1 MHQGRRNSREWNL
14 TPISAVATGSPAILA
29 RDPERPMPTFGA
41 AYYAADIA
49 EFLEADPH
57 AILGHLAMGSGDD
70 ALEQKDA
77 WRAEIALLKT
87 ALRGRTG
94 HVFMEFT
101 VPRIGDRIDAVVLSG
116 GVIVPI
122 EFKVGAS
129 RFTTADINQA
139 WDYGLDL
146 KNFHLGSRDAE
157 IVPILV
163 ATGAQ
168 SSAQRASEPYADL
181 VYSPLLTNADD
192 LPATL
197 DRALA
202 QVRSAHVDPEA
213 WVSSPYSPT
222 PTIIE
227 AARVLY
233 SSHSVEALACNEAG
247 ENLASTALAVDAL
260 VDTARRDGRKKII
273 FVTGVPGA
281 GKTLVGLDTATR
293 RHEQS
298 SATHAVFLSGN
309 GPLVAVLTEALTRD
323 EVHRRRAAGVAAKKG
338 EVRQSIK
345 AFIHLI
351 HHFRDAG
358 IKATAPPSEHV
369 VIFDEAQRAW
379 DRAMTSDFMRRKKRL
394 PGFDESEPELLLSYM
409 DRHPDWAVV
418 VCLVGGGQEINRGE
432 AGISGWLDAVRS
444 RFTHWDVHISPELHD
459 SEYAAGH
466 ALEQLG
472 PGVRVVDDQRLHLS
486 VSMRSFR
493 AEHVSGFVKA
503 LLDGEEA
510 RAEDVLR
517 ELISKYPISLTRDL
531 AAARYWLR
539 AHVRGSERAGLVATS
554 GAMRLK
560 PHAIDVRAPINPIHW
575 FLNEHDDIRSSNFL
589 EDAATE
595 FQVQGLEVD
604 WACVNWDADLRRT
617 PDGWSHHLF
626 AGTKWKALKNEARIR
641 YLINAY
647 RVLLTRARQGMVIFV
662 PPGDPQD
669 RTRLPD
675 FYTPTYDYLRALGI
689 PAI

>member
-1 MHQGRRNSREWNL
+1 
-14 TPISAVATGSPAILA
+14 
-29 RDPERPMPTFGA
+29 MPTFGT

-49 EFLEADPH
+49 EFIDADPD
-57 AILGHLAMGSGDD
+57 AVLGRLAMSSGDD
-70 ALEQKDA
+70 TLEQKNA
-77 WRAEIALLKT
+77 WQTQIALLKD
-87 ALRGRTG
+87 ALRGHSG

-101 VPRIGDRIDAVVLSG
+101 VPRLGDRIDAVVLSG
-116 GVIVPI
+116 DVIVPI

-129 RFTTADINQA
+129 RFNTADVNQA
-139 WDYGLDL
+139 WDYALDL
-146 KNFHLGSRDAE
+146 KNFHLASRAAQ
-157 IVPILV
+157 IIPVLV

-168 SSAQRASEPYADL
+168 LKANRVSEPYADL
-181 VYSPLLTNADD
+181 VYSPLLTNGDD
-192 LPATL
+192 LSAMMDSVLARATTARLDPA
-197 DRALA
+197 
-202 QVRSAHVDPEA
+202 A
-213 WVSSPYSPT
+213 WVASPYSPT

-233 SSHSVEALACNEAG
+233 ASHSVQALACNEAG
-247 ENLASTALAVDAL
+247 ENLACTARAVDEL
-260 VDTARRDGRKKII
+260 VDAARQDGRKKVI

-293 RHEQS
+293 RHDQS
-298 SATHAVFLSGN
+298 SDTHAVFLSGN

-323 EVHRRRAAGVAAKKG
+323 EVRRRRASGIPAKKG

-358 IKATAPPSEHV
+358 IRATTPPSEHV

-379 DRAMTSDFMRRKKRL
+379 DCAMTSDFMRRKKGL
-394 PGFDESEPELLLSYM
+394 PGFEESEPELLLSYM
-409 DRHPDWAVV
+409 DRHRDWAVV

-432 AGISGWLDAVRS
+432 AGISGWIDAVRT
-444 RFTHWDVHISPELHD
+444 RFTDWDVHISPELHD
-459 SEYAAGH
+459 SEYAAGK
-466 ALEQLG
+466 ALERLG
-472 PGVRVVDDQRLHLS
+472 SDVTVVNDRRLHLS

-493 AEHVSGFVKA
+493 AEHVSRFVKA
-503 LLDGEEA
+503 LLDSEEA
-510 RAEDVLR
+510 RARDVLR
-517 ELISKYPISLTRDL
+517 NLIGKYPIALTQDL
-531 AAARYWLR
+531 ETARRWLR
-539 AHVRGSERAGLVATS
+539 AHGRGSERAGLVATS

-575 FLNEHDDIRSSNFL
+575 FLNEPDDIRASSFL

-595 FQVQGLEVD
+595 FQVQGLELD
-604 WACVNWDADLRRT
+604 WVCVNWDADLRKT
-617 PDGWSHHLF
+617 STGWTHHLF
-626 AGTKWKALKNEARIR
+626 AGTKWKALQNEARIR

-662 PPGDPQD
+662 PPGHPGDS
-669 RTRLPD
+669 TRLPD
-675 FYTPTYDYLRALGI
+675 FYAPTYDYLRALGI

>member
-1 MHQGRRNSREWNL
+1 
-14 TPISAVATGSPAILA
+14 
-29 RDPERPMPTFGA
+29 MPTLGA
-41 AYYAADIA
+41 AHYAADIA
-49 EFLEADPH
+49 DFLVTDDD
-57 AILGHLAMGSGDD
+57 AILGRLALRSGDD
-70 ALEQKDA
+70 TVEQKHA
-77 WRAEIALLKT
+77 WQVEIALLKS

-94 HVFMEFT
+94 HVFIEFT
-101 VPRIGDRIDAVVLSG
+101 VPRLGDRIDAVVLSSG
-116 GVIVPI
+116 IIVPL
-122 EFKVGAS
+122 EFKVGAKG
-129 RFTTADINQA
+129 FTTADINQA
-139 WDYGLDL
+139 WDYALDL

-163 ATGAQ
+163 STEARSNA
-168 SSAQRASEPYADL
+168 SRVSEPYADL
-181 VYSPLLTNADD
+181 VYSPLLANAED
-192 LPATL
+192 LAEAL

-202 QVRSAHVDPEA
+202 RATGCPIDAGA
-213 WVSSPYSPT
+213 WVAAPYSPT

-233 SSHSVEALACNEAG
+233 SSHSVDALACNEAG
-247 ENLASTALAVDAL
+247 ENLASTAHAVDAL

-293 RHEQS
+293 RHEPS

-309 GPLVAVLTEALTRD
+309 GPLVAVLTEALARD
-323 EVHRRRAAGVAAKKG
+323 EVRRRRASGAPAKKG

-379 DRAMTSDFMRRKKRL
+379 DRAMTSDFMRRKKNL

-409 DRHPDWAVV
+409 DRHSDWAVV

-432 AGISGWLDAVRS
+432 AGISGWLDAVRT
-444 RFTHWDVHISPELHD
+444 RFSHWDVHISPELRD
-459 SEYAAGH
+459 SEYAAGQ
-466 ALEQLG
+466 ALAQLG
-472 PGVRVVDDQRLHLS
+472 SSLNVVNDQRLHLS

-493 AEHVSGFVKA
+493 AEHVSGLVKA

-510 RAEDVLR
+510 KAQEFVQN
-517 ELISKYPISLTRDL
+517 LISRYPIALTRDIDK
-531 AAARYWLR
+531 ARAWLR
-539 AHVRGSERAGLVATS
+539 SHARGSERTGLVATS

-575 FLNEHDDIRSSNFL
+575 FLNEPEDIRASNFL

-595 FQVQGLEVD
+595 FQVQGLELD

-617 PDGWSHHLF
+617 PAGWSHHLF
-626 AGTKWKALKNEARIR
+626 AGAKWKAVKNEARIR

-662 PPGDPQD
+662 PPGDPSDQ
-669 RTRLPD
+669 TRLPA
-675 FYTPTYDYLRALGI
+675 FYSPTHEYLSALGI
-689 PAI
+689 PSL

>member
-1 MHQGRRNSREWNL
+1 
-14 TPISAVATGSPAILA
+14 
-29 RDPERPMPTFGA
+29 MPTFGA

-49 EFLEADPH
+49 EFIEVDPA
-57 AILGHLAMGSGDD
+57 AILGRLAMASGDD
-70 ALEQKDA
+70 TVEQKDA
-77 WRAEIALLKT
+77 WQVEIALLKT
-87 ALRGRTG
+87 ALLGRTG

-101 VPRIGDRIDAVVLSG
+101 VPRLGGRIDAVVLLG

-139 WDYGLDL
+139 WDYALDL

-157 IVPILV
+157 IIPILV

-168 SSAQRASEPYADL
+168 SSVCRMPEPYADL
-181 VYSPLLTNADD
+181 VYSPLLTNAHD

-197 DRALA
+197 DRAIPRA
-202 QVRSAHVDPEA
+202 PASHVDPET
-213 WVSSPYSPT
+213 WVTSPYSPT

-247 ENLASTALAVDAL
+247 ENLACTARTVDAL
-260 VDTARRDGRKKII
+260 VDAARREGRKKII

-298 SATHAVFLSGN
+298 SETHAVFLSGN
-309 GPLVAVLTEALTRD
+309 GPLVAVLTEALARD
-323 EVHRRRAAGVAAKKG
+323 EVRRRRASGIATTKG

-345 AFIHLI
+345 AFIHLV

-409 DRHPDWAVV
+409 DKHSDWAVV

-432 AGISGWLDAVRS
+432 AGISGWLDAVRA
-444 RFTHWDVHISPELHD
+444 RFGHWDVHISPELHD
-459 SEYAAGH
+459 SEYAAGQ
-466 ALEQLG
+466 ALA
-472 PGVRVVDDQRLHLS
+472 VVGSRANVIEDRRLHLA

-503 LLDGEEA
+503 LLDSDQA
-510 RAEDVLR
+510 AAQDVLAN
-517 ELISKYPISLTRDL
+517 LIANFPIALTRDL
-531 AAARYWLR
+531 ETARHWLR
-539 AHVRGSERAGLVATS
+539 AHARGSERAGLVATS

-575 FLNEHDDIRSSNFL
+575 FLNEPDDIRASNFL

-617 PDGWSHHLF
+617 PLGWSHHLF
-626 AGTKWKALKNEARIR
+626 AGTNWKSLRNEARVR

-647 RVLLTRARQGMVIFV
+647 RVLLMRARQGMVIFV
-662 PPGDPQD
+662 PPGDPHD

-675 FYTPTYDYLRALGI
+675 FYNPTHNYLSALGI
-689 PAI
+689 PSI